1 MIKKGLL
8 SAKTQNRRKLKELT
22 SWFFILMVF
31 SIAEIRNL
39 PEN

>member
-1 MIKKGLL
+1 MIKKNVVI
-8 SAKTQNRRKLKELT
+8 SQNPNRRELMELT
-22 SWFFILMVF
+22 SWFLILMVF